1 MRLRRANVLRKNMTE
16 AERLLWRHLRN
27 RQIAGCKFRRQH
39 PVGPFVVDFI
49 CIEER
54 IIIELDGGQHAFSI
68 DADVRRSEYLK
79 SRGYEV
85 MRFWNNDVMQGTDA
99 VFNVIH
105 QALERP
111 SPRPSLP
118 AGDSGNTSGE

>member
-1 MRLRRANVLRKNMTE
+1 M
-16 AERLLWRHLRN
+16 
-27 RQIAGCKFRRQH
+27 
-39 PVGPFVVDFI
+39 GPFVVDFI

-118 AGDSGNTSGE
+118 AEE

>member
-1 MRLRRANVLRKNMTE
+1 MTE
-16 AERLLWRHLRN
+16 AERLLWRHLRD
-27 RQIAGCKFRRQH
+27 RQMADCKFRRQH

-49 CIEER
+49 CIEEG

-68 DADVRRSEYLK
+68 DADVRRSKYLE

-85 MRFWNNDVMQGTDA
+85 MRFWNNDVMQRTDA
-99 VFNVIH
+99 VLNVIH

-111 SPRPSLP
+111 SPRPSP
-118 AGDSGNTSGE
+118 QRGEGE